1 LLCALFPYRIAVAQ
15 EPFPTAAPMIAPNPA
30 DIINAVN
37 SLRLSKGL
45 RTLAV
50 HPVLM
55 QVAQEQANGIAS
67 GLPGHWRPNG
77 MTLGQ
82 WLIFSGYP
90 LSGDLSLDG
99 YRSENWVAASSVE
112 EAMSFWSGDDE
123 HINTMLSVDR
133 SDLGVGVAVSDQI
146 YMVLETALQTGS
158 GQMQSAAGVFLTGI
172 PMTQAAYSVDATQ
185 AAENGTIPQ
194 YLLPV
199 KVNTPMPNGDVYHEV
214 QYGQTLWSIAVKYNT
229 TIKQIQQLNN
239 LHSTTVN
246 IGQNLLV
253 LEGVTQPA
261 SSAAVTPAAI
271 TMIPAQVDSQIYSVQ
286 ALGGRMQEG
295 EPKDNTLVVA
305 AIAFAALFL
314 GGMFTVMAR
323 RKTA

>member
-1 LLCALFPYRIAVAQ
+1 
-15 EPFPTAAPMIAPNPA
+15 MIAPEPG

-37 SLRLSKGL
+37 SFRLSQGL
-45 RTLAV
+45 SPLAV

-67 GLPGHWRPNG
+67 GLPGHWRPDG

-82 WLIFSGYP
+82 WLISSGYP
-90 LSGDLSLDG
+90 LSGDISMDG
-99 YRSENWVAASSVE
+99 YRSENWVAASTLD
-112 EAMSFWSGDDE
+112 EAMSFWLSDSL
-123 HINTMLSVDR
+123 HMNTVLSVDR

-146 YMVLETALQTGS
+146 YMVLETALQTKS
-158 GQMQSAAGVFLTGI
+158 GQMQWDARVMLTGI
-172 PMTQAAYSVDATQ
+172 PMTRAAYASDATQ

-199 KVNTPMPNGDVYHEV
+199 VVNTAMPNGEVYHEV

-239 LHSTTVN
+239 LQSTTVN
-246 IGQNLLV
+246 IGQKLLV
-253 LEGVTQPA
+253 LKGATQPA
-261 SSAAVTPAAI
+261 PSAVATATFVNLNAAVTMPPTRVNPTA
-271 TMIPAQVDSQIYSVQ
+271 YSAEVSNEDV
-286 ALGGRMQEG
+286 QEG
-295 EPKDNTLVVA
+295 EPRDNTFGVA

-314 GGMFTVMAR
+314 GVVFTAIT
-323 RKTA
+323 RKKTV